1 MKNSKEV
8 IVIDDDLEILDL
20 IHTIIKTVDE
30 HACIHLFDNTEMALE
45 ELEYSQDMIDLIITD
60 YNVPELNGD
69 GFAREA
75 KKITDCPIILYSGSD
90 ILNDTRIDG
99 LFINKISKG
108 NLKGLQIQIEEIF
121 DS

>member
-90 ILNDTRIDG
+90 ILDDTRIDG